1 MWLLQLSLCRIV
13 LLYRYSIRI
22 DGCGRADPVTA
33 VRKCQ
38 APLHQPRLRSLTV
51 RCFTFTPG
59 AMLHNY
65 EVSYRYLKCVLLL
78 LERVNLE
85 DGCYWHRDPSSY
97 YVEIQ

>member
-1 MWLLQLSLCRIV
+1 MDIILGYVLNVVVAAQLRIV

-65 EVSYRYLKCVLLL
+65 EV
-78 LERVNLE
+78 
-85 DGCYWHRDPSSY
+85 H
-97 YVEIQ
+97 